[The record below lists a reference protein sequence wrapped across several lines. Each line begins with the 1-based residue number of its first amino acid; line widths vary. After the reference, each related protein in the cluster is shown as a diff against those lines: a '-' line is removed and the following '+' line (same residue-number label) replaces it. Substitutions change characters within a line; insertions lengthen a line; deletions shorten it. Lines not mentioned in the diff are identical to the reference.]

1 MSDRYTA
8 TGYIG
13 GHFSKEDF
21 EKITDAL
28 KEYGGFD
35 ELDVDNDGEVRFITY
50 EARGGQFGDLED
62 QLTDIPGMHFLRRSD
77 SYFEYMPEW
86 FVCRPDDEKGRIIE
100 VDNND
105 NPVIETTGLISGLD
119 EVAKGLEEE
128 DLPRIA
134 AQAHEYRPTITQEW
148 AKLVLSGGATDCVKD
163 FAKFLYNK
171 YKPLE
176 LDTTM
181 PPLTVEGMSQEEITS
196 ALDEAN

>member
-35 ELDVDNDGEVRFITY
+35 ELDVDNDGEVRFIAY
-50 EARGGQFGDLED
+50 EARGGQFRDLED
-62 QLTDIPGMHFLRRSD
+62 QLTGIPGMHFLRRSD
-77 SYFEYMPEW
+77 GYYEYMPEW
-86 FVCRPDDEKGRIIE
+86 FICRPDDEKYHNIV

-105 NPVIETTGLISGLD
+105 NPIIDTSGLIKGLS

-134 AQAHEYRPTITQEW
+134 AQETGYQPTITQEW
-148 AKLVLSGGATDCVKD
+148 ANLVLRGGATDCVKD
-163 FAKFLYNK
+163 FAKFLYDK

-176 LDTTM
+176 LDTAM
-181 PPLTVEGMSQEEITS
+181 PALTVEGMSQEEITS
-196 ALDEAN
+196 ALNEAD